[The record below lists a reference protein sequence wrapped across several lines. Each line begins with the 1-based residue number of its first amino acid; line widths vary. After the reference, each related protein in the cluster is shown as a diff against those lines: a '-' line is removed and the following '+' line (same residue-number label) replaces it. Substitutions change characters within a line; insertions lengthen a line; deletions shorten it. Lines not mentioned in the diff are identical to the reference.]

1 MDEHFKSFLTQIDSF
16 MELFPSM
23 TYQDVLDM
31 PFKDFR
37 ELHQIRIKRK
47 LEEQKAMEEERK
59 KLEKQSKNEIKRSGS
74 RRR

>member
-1 MDEHFKSFLTQIDSF
+1 

-23 TYQDVLDM
+23 TYQDVINL
-31 PFKDFR
+31 PFKVFR

-47 LEEQKAMEEERK
+47 LEEQKAMEDERR
-59 KLEKQSKNEIKRSGS
+59 KLERQSRDEIKRSGARN

>member
-1 MDEHFKSFLTQIDSF
+1 
-16 MELFPSM
+16 M